1 MPEVTFQLKYITSAI
16 VFSSFMGF
24 LLDAGGFITYSLIS
38 PISFATGLGLLTIVI
53 ALANT
58 PAAKGVALATFAGW
72 LFLFFMNINIPMAS
86 PIKEL
91 VYATIF
97 VPTIIGVGITFLDY
111 GRV

>member
-1 MPEVTFQLKYITSAI
+1 MPEVTFQLRYITGAI

-38 PISFATGLGLLTIVI
+38 PISFATGLVLLTIVI
-53 ALANT
+53 GLANT
-58 PAAKGVALATFAGW
+58 PAAKGVALAAFAGW
-72 LFLFFMNINIPMAS
+72 LFIFFLNVDIPMPS
-86 PIKEL
+86 PVKEL

-111 GRV
+111 GKL